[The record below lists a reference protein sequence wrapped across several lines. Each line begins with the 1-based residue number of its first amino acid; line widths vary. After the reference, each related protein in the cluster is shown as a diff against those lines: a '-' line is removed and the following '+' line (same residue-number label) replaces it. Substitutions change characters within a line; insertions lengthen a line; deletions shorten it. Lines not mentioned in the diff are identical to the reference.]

1 MEATRGLEFC
11 LEFRPFGNFRQ
22 RKNAMINIQKYVQ
35 AESLEEAYQLNQ
47 KRSARI
53 LGGMLWLKLGR
64 GTVGTAIDLGR
75 LGLDAIEETE
85 DRFSLGAMT
94 TLRQL
99 ELHPGL
105 NAYTQGAAAAAVR
118 DIVGVQFRNMATV
131 GGSVWGRFGFSD
143 VLTLLLA
150 LDTEVELYQ
159 GGLVPLEEF
168 ASRKPDNDILVRV
181 HIRKT
186 PGAVAYTAM
195 RIQRTDFP
203 VLTCALSRMDGEYR
217 AVIGA
222 RPGRA
227 MRLRDEKGLLREGI
241 HEESARAFGDWAAEQ
256 VPTGTNVR
264 GSAAYRTHLV
274 RVLTRRAAL
283 ELGGLL

>member
-274 RVLTRRAAL
+274 RALTRRAAL